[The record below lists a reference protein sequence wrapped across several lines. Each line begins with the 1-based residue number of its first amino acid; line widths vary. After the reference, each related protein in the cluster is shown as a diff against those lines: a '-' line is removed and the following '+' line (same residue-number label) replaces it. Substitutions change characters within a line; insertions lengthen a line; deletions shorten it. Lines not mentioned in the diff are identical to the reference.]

1 MTRTVRKKVDM
12 TMGDE
17 QRKRDEHIEMLLQN
31 KLQYGGGERSNLAM
45 RWFVPPFSVINTRDG
60 WWKWRKKAWKEIIGR
75 DDRAGRS
82 EFMEESRTR
91 VASIEAVPGYYTARD
106 AGASKE
112 ELEEMFGKEYKTV
125 SVFDPA
131 LVELFLRWFCPFQGA
146 VLDPFAG
153 GIARGLVASY
163 LGHPYTGVDI
173 NEPQIKENRSW
184 WASSDREDALGPDPA
199 WHAADSANICE
210 MLDLEYDFM
219 FSCPPYAATEKYTE
233 DEADIANMGTADY
246 VTALEEIIASAASRL
261 RDNSFAV
268 VVIGNQRNY
277 NKKEPGYKNGELRS
291 LYSITVE
298 AFQKAGMVFY
308 NDVIILNE
316 VGSYSLIGSTIFK
329 GGRKLGRVHQYALV
343 FVKGNWREAHL
354 RSGAACLYDRD
365 PLDDILVEDDGQ
377 ASLFE

>member
-1 MTRTVRKKVDM
+1 MARTVRKKVDM

-17 QRKRDEHIEMLLQN
+17 QRKRDEHIEGLLWN
-31 KLQYGGGERSNLAM
+31 KLPYNGQERSNLAM

-75 DDRAGRS
+75 DDRAGRQD
-82 EFMEESRTR
+82 FLEESRTR

-153 GIARGLVASY
+153 GIARGLVSSY
-163 LGHPYTGVDI
+163 LGHPYTGMDI
-173 NEPQIKENRSW
+173 NRPQIQENVSW
-184 WASSDREDALGPDPA
+184 WASSDRADALGPAPT
-199 WHAADSANICE
+199 WIIGDSAWLRSKLE
-210 MLDLEYDFM
+210 VEYDFL
-219 FSCPPYAATEKYTE
+219 FTCPPYFDTEKYTE
-233 DEADIANMGTADY
+233 DKDDIANMGTDDY
-246 VTALEEIIASAASRL
+246 VDRYQYIIDSACSRL

-277 NKKEPGYKNGELRS
+277 NKKEAGSKNGELRS

-298 AFQKAGMVFY
+298 AFQNAGMVFY

-365 PLDDILVEDDGQ
+365 PLEDTLVEDDGQ

>member
-1 MTRTVRKKVDM
+1 M
-12 TMGDE
+12 
-17 QRKRDEHIEMLLQN
+17 
-31 KLQYGGGERSNLAM
+31 KLQEKVAIITGGGR
-45 RWFVPPFSVINTRDG
+45 G
-60 WWKWRKKAWKEIIGR
+60 IGR
-75 DDRAGRS
+75 ASALALAKEGAAIVVSARTRS
-82 EFMEESRTR
+82 EVEEVAREVRELGSRAIP
-91 VASIEAVPGYYTARD
+91 VEA
-106 AGASKE
+106 
-112 ELEEMFGKEYKTV
+112 
-125 SVFDPA
+125 
-131 LVELFLRWFCPFQGA
+131 
-146 VLDPFAG
+146 
-153 GIARGLVASY
+153 
-163 LGHPYTGVDI
+163 
-173 NEPQIKENRSW
+173 
-184 WASSDREDALGPDPA
+184 
-199 WHAADSANICE
+199 
-210 MLDLEYDFM
+210 DL
-219 FSCPPYAATEKYTE
+219 SR
-233 DEADIANMGTADY
+233 EADIANMGTADY